1 MVSKTLQLLSLLP
14 RNPVEF
20 CERIAAGLEV
30 RALPACSVAY
40 KITPNEKALSELSKT
55 LGADLN
61 EKLQETELAR
71 IEAWVKQA
79 EPTLTTDAPFS
90 PLHNGGSLLARLSYA
105 ITRVLRPQ
113 ILIESGV
120 CYGVT
125 SAHLLQ
131 ALRVNALGHLHSIDL
146 PPLGKNADAYVGTL
160 VPAELRTRWTLHRGT
175 TKRRL
180 RPLLDSLP
188 ALDLFLHDSLHTYQN
203 MRMEFSSVWP
213 KLRSGGVVIADD
225 VEGNAAFYELAQLRD
240 TSVALVL
247 RENGKDSYLGI
258 VVKR

>member
-20 CERIAAGLEV
+20 CERVAASLEV
-30 RALPACSVAY
+30 RVPACTVAY
-40 KITPNEKALSELSKT
+40 KITPNEKSFSELSKT
-55 LGADLN
+55 LSPDLN
-61 EKLQETELAR
+61 EKLQETGLAR
-71 IEAWVKQA
+71 IEAWVKQTQ
-79 EPTLTTDAPFS
+79 PTLTADAPFS

-105 ITRVLRPQ
+105 IARVLRPQ
-113 ILIESGV
+113 TIIESGV

-125 SAHLLQ
+125 SAHLLE
-131 ALRVNALGHLHSIDL
+131 ALHVNAAGHLHSIDL

-160 VPAELRTRWTLHRGT
+160 VPSELRTRWTLHRGT

-203 MRMEFSSVWP
+203 MRMEFSCVWP
-213 KLRSGGVVIADD
+213 KLRSGGVIIADD
-225 VEGNAAFYELAQLRD
+225 GEGNAAFYELAQLKD
-240 TSVALVL
+240 TAVALVL
-247 RENGKDSYLGI
+247 RETGKDSYLGI
-258 VVKR
+258 AVKR